1 MTLAEKT
8 PVGQVVAFGDLLV
21 KTPQLSASAAEAIS
35 FLKILDPTGRHNLVA
50 FDPTRDHG
58 APLEARTFAPT
69 DWSGIAAFVDKHCG
83 INNLYFSA
91 NEPVADGPNDKLRKE
106 HIGKIRA
113 VYADVDPASG
123 VDLSIARDALAAQAR
138 SLAAGTV
145 PPTVTI
151 DSGGGT
157 QYIWRLSEKLDPS
170 KFQPWAES
178 QGRGLARELGGDS
191 VQNIDRILRLPGTE
205 NIPTPAKIAKGRIQ
219 RQARIVSADASR
231 HYTPTT
237 LSNAVTP
244 VLRSSASDSSDHHIA
259 AARLAIDINDVQSH
273 SSLEDLPAELQ
284 ARFAKACDNHPSLRR
299 LWDGDRS
306 ARIGDE
312 NDDTSS
318 AWRMSLAIKLSGI
331 EGFEAN
337 DYARLAYVWPHI
349 AKDQDRMDERQLSKD
364 WGKFGAPKV
373 EERRLLIEQ
382 FFDPDETVVSL
393 FGDNPSDAP
402 AVEMYRTLSIADML
416 AMPDPQF
423 VVDRH
428 LPERSLGF
436 LYGAPGAKK
445 SFIALD
451 WALHLAFGRADWHGD
466 PIKAKRDGVVLFLAG
481 EGAAG
486 MKVRARAWMQ
496 QHNIPKADQNA
507 GRFHLLPQSIELMK
521 PENVRR
527 LANTLRV
534 GLAKPVIA
542 IIVDT
547 VSRAMP
553 GADENAQ
560 KDMSLFVRACDTLKD
575 EFDCLVLGVHHAG
588 KKGDMRG
595 STVLLGA
602 GDFVFRM
609 DCERGRLTGHL
620 HCEKMKDAPDGWSNA
635 YRFDVVN
642 VGVDATGKVL
652 SSLVPSRSGE
662 VEVDATPEL
671 TMRIFA
677 AVQAAWDAGEPW
689 AKSKHKTAD
698 RWAVRQI
705 VTGFG
710 IAADQ
715 AERLVDLW
723 ERTGEIVEEIFDKK
737 SKRRGYRVAERSGDD
752 DGGDSVFE

>member
-1 MTLAEKT
+1 MTLAEKI
-8 PVGQVVAFGDLLV
+8 PVGQAVAFGDLLA
-21 KTPQLSASAAEAIS
+21 KTPQMSASAAEAIS

-50 FDPTRDHG
+50 FDPARDHG
-58 APLEARTFAPT
+58 APLEGRTFAPT

-83 INNLYFSA
+83 INNVYFSA
-91 NEPVADGPNDKLRKE
+91 NEPAASAPNDKLRKE

-123 VDLSIARDALAAQAR
+123 VDLSKARDALAAQAK
-138 SLAAGTV
+138 SLAAGTI
-145 PPTVTI
+145 PPTVII
-151 DSGGGT
+151 DSGGGF
-157 QYIWRLSEKLDPS
+157 QYLWRLVDKLDP
-170 KFQPWAES
+170 KTFQPWAES
-178 QGRGLARELGGDS
+178 QGRALAQELGGDA

-205 NIPTPAKIAKGRIQ
+205 NLPTPSKIAKGRIK
-219 RQARIVSADASR
+219 RKAKVVSADPGR
-231 HYTPTT
+231 QYPPTT
-237 LSNAVTP
+237 LSNAVAP
-244 VLRSSASDSSDHHIA
+244 VLLSLATDDSDRHIF

-273 SSLEDLPAELQ
+273 SSLDDLPAELQ
-284 ARFAKACDNHPSLRR
+284 TRFARALADHPGLQQ
-299 LWDGDRS
+299 LWAGDRS
-306 ARIGDE
+306 ARIGDA
-312 NDDTSS
+312 NDDSSS
-318 AWRMSLAIKLSGI
+318 AWRMSLAIRLSGI
-331 EGFEAN
+331 EGFNAH
-337 DYARLAYVWPHI
+337 DYARLVYVWPHL
-349 AKDQDRMDERQLSKD
+349 ADDQHKMDERQLSKD
-364 WGKFGAPKV
+364 WGKFGAPNV
-373 EERRLLIEQ
+373 EARRQLIEK
-382 FFDPDETVVSL
+382 FFDAEDPGSL
-393 FGDNPSDAP
+393 FGEQPSDAP
-402 AVEMYRTLSIADML
+402 SVEMYRTLSIADML
-416 AMPDPQF
+416 SMPDPQF

-451 WALHLAFGRADWHGD
+451 WALHLAFGKNDWHGD
-466 PIKAKRDGVVLFLAG
+466 PIKTKPDGVVLFLAG

-496 QHNIPKADQNA
+496 QHQIPQREQNA
-507 GRFHLLPQSIELMK
+507 GRFHLIPQSVELMK
-521 PENVRR
+521 PENVRK
-527 LANTLRV
+527 LANTLRL
-534 GLAKPVIA
+534 GLGKPVIA

-553 GADENAQ
+553 GADENMQ

-609 DCERGRLTGHL
+609 ECDRGRLAGHL

-642 VGVDATGKVL
+642 VGVDGAGKVL
-652 SSLVPSRSGE
+652 SSLVPSRSGQ
-662 VEVDATPEL
+662 VETDATPEL
-671 TMRIFA
+671 TARIFA
-677 AVQAAWDAGEPW
+677 AMQAAWDAGAPW
-689 AKSKHKTAD
+689 AKSNHKTGD

-715 AERLVDLW
+715 AERLLDLW
-723 ERTGEIVEEIFDKK
+723 ERTGEIMEETFDKK
-737 SKRRGYRVAERSGDD
+737 SKRKGYRVADAEQDSEGT
-752 DGGDSVFE
+752 DGVFE